1 MTNVSAI
8 FISIFVFLFLTV
20 LYLVISDKKVEE
32 LSEATLLFIGILT
45 LVWIGLGATLAIYGL
60 WTVLGIL

>member
-1 MTNVSAI
+1 MTNVLAI

-45 LVWIGLGATLAIYGL
+45 FVWIVLGVSLAIYGL

>member
-1 MTNVSAI
+1 MTNVSII

-45 LVWIGLGATLAIYGL
+45 LMWIGLGATLAIYGL

>member
-1 MTNVSAI
+1 MTNVSII

-20 LYLVISDKKVEE
+20 LHLVISDKKVEE

>member
-20 LYLVISDKKVEE
+20 LYLVISDKKVKE

-45 LVWIGLGATLAIYGL
+45 LVWIVLGATLAIYGL

>member
-1 MTNVSAI
+1 MTNVSII

-32 LSEATLLFIGILT
+32 LSEATLLLIGILT
-45 LVWIGLGATLAIYGL
+45 LMWIGLGATLAIYGL

>member
-45 LVWIGLGATLAIYGL
+45 LVWIVLGFILAVYGL

>member
-20 LYLVISDKKVEE
+20 LYLVISDKKAEE

>member
-8 FISIFVFLFLTV
+8 FISIFVFLSLTV

>member
-1 MTNVSAI
+1 MTNVSII

>member
-1 MTNVSAI
+1 MTNVSTI

>member
-45 LVWIGLGATLAIYGL
+45 LVWIGLGATLAVYGL

>member
-1 MTNVSAI
+1 MTNVSVI
-8 FISIFVFLFLTV
+8 FISIFVFLSLTV